1 MYKVKLYTAARAAQ
15 DKLDL
20 LYVNAHIIDA
30 KTALEIGRLG
40 AWGLPDDET
49 DTISAIP
56 KCSVLRVA
64 QFFIQH
70 EGTSRRR
77 GAGSHLLQAFLNTV
91 NDRDVTDTQFVTAD
105 VENAA
110 VIHMLEKITPGA
122 ATYTEDEFS
131 HDPMSPHAA
140 ISLLEQRHAQ
150 LELLQLQ
157 GREPSDSF
165 ALAINTTLD
174 LNTID
179 MNNWPEARV
188 VPMPVIPQ

>member
-56 KCSVLRVA
+56 KCSALRVE

-70 EGTSRRR
+70 EGK
-77 GAGSHLLQAFLNTV
+77 GAGSFLLQAFLNTV
-91 NDRDVTDTQFVTAD
+91 NDPNVTATQFVSAG
-105 VENAA
+105 VKNAA
-110 VIHMLEKITPGA
+110 VIRMLERIAPGA
-122 ATYTEDEFS
+122 AAYNEDEFS
-131 HDPMSPHAA
+131 HDRMSPHAA
-140 ISLLEQRHAQ
+140 ISLLEQRQTQ
-150 LELLQLQ
+150 LEVLQLQ
-157 GREPSDSF
+157 DRQPAASF

-174 LNTID
+174 LNSLSM